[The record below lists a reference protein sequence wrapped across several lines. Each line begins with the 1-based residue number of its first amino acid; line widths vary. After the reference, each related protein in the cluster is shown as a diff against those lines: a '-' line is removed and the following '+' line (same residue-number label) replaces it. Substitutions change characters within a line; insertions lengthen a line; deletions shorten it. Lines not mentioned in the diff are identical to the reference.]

1 MDRIKEN
8 VANAVT
14 ITLFLVQDQT
24 RTVVFMEPV

>member
-1 MDRIKEN
+1 MNRMRED

-14 ITLFLVQDQT
+14 ITLFVIQDQT

>member
-1 MDRIKEN
+1 MNRMRED

-14 ITLFLVQDQT
+14 ITLFVVQDQT

>member
-1 MDRIKEN
+1 MDIKN

>member
-1 MDRIKEN
+1 MDKISKD

>member
-1 MDRIKEN
+1 MDIKN

-24 RTVVFMEPV
+24 RTMVFMEPV